1 MAQMNI
7 APTLP
12 LKTRKM
18 KMPDNCEPKDCKY
31 CEEGINGSK
40 RCRIYN
46 WCMCGICHK
55 FTPKTDKQ

>member
-1 MAQMNI
+1 MT
-7 APTLP
+7 PTD
-12 LKTRKM
+12 RK
-18 KMPDNCEPKDCKY
+18 PTDCKY

-55 FTPKTDKQ
+55 FTANTKERAIAGAADPPIYR